1 MTLTIIHQDVP
12 PGAPPD
18 ERDVLDE
25 AAAVRAALEAAGHA
39 VRVVPCGLNLQALV
53 CHPAVRDADVVFN
66 LVESLAGSGRLIHL
80 APAALE
86 SVGVV
91 FTGNSSE
98 AQFATSGKLLAKRLL
113 RAASLPTADWVEAQ
127 DPATPERGRADWIV
141 KSVWEHASVGL
152 DDASVLR
159 GVTAAAAQAVAAGR
173 GGGWFAERYIE
184 GREFN
189 VGLIAAA
196 DGSVRTLPPAELV
209 FVDYPPDKP
218 RIIGYAAK
226 WDETAFECAHTV
238 RRFVDRAAEAAL
250 CARLDGLAR
259 DCWRVFG
266 LSGYAR
272 VDFRVDADGQPWI
285 LEVNANPCL
294 APDAGFAAALDAAGI
309 EYGAAID
316 GLAEEARRRGAR
328 GGAAAASPV
337 VHGRPGGAAS
347 ASAPA
352 IRFRCNV
359 RSEDAEAVRRIVAS
373 TGFFHADEVGVARE
387 LVEERLAKGEP
398 SGYFFVFAE
407 LDGTVVGYS
416 CFGPVPCT
424 RSSYDLYW
432 IAVDPAAQGGGV
444 GRILL
449 RETEAEVRRR
459 GGTRLYAE
467 TSGRPQYAA
476 TRAFYERTGFDQAE
490 VLADFYDV
498 GDARVT
504 YCKVLASCF
513 QSS

>member
-1 MTLTIIHQDVP
+1 MTVTIIHQRVP
-12 PGAPPD
+12 SGAPPD

-25 AAAVRAALEAAGHA
+25 AAAVRAALEAAGHT
-39 VRVVPCGLNLQALV
+39 VRVVSCGLDLQALV

-86 SVGVV
+86 SAGVA

-113 RAASLPTADWVEAQ
+113 RAAALPTADWVEAQ
-127 DPATPERGRADWIV
+127 DPAAPERGRGDWIV

-159 GVTAAAAQAVAAGR
+159 GATAAEAQAAAARR
-173 GGGWFAERYIE
+173 GGGWFAERYVE

-189 VGLIAAA
+189 VGLLADAAGA
-196 DGSVRTLPPAELV
+196 ARALPPAELI

-226 WDETAFECAHTV
+226 WDEAAFECAHTV

-250 CARLDGLAR
+250 CARLEDLAR

-272 VDFRVDADGQPWI
+272 VDFRVDADGQAWI

-309 EYGAAID
+309 GYGAAVC
-316 GLAEEARRRGAR
+316 GLAEAARRRGAR
-328 GGAAAASPV
+328 GGAAAAGPAV
-337 VHGRPGGAAS
+337 RKRPAD
-347 ASAPA
+347 APPPA
-352 IRFRCNV
+352 LRFRCDV
-359 RSEDAEAVRRIVAS
+359 RPEDVEAVGRIVAA

-387 LVEERLAKGEP
+387 LVEERLARGEA

-407 LDGTVVGYS
+407 RDGAVVGYS

-432 IAVDPAAQGGGV
+432 IAVAPAAQGGGA

-504 YCKVLASCF
+504 YCKVLEPCF
-513 QSS
+513 PSS